1 MHSSISATRGRGVPS
16 CVRTGMPERQ
26 WALHR
31 DRTVYS
37 SGSMLANTES
47 TLCDWVKD
55 AAEMLVAVVAAMKTS
70 VLVSHVAQSD
80 DTGITALDKESVWV
94 ADLCL

>member
-1 MHSSISATRGRGVPS
+1 
-16 CVRTGMPERQ
+16 
-26 WALHR
+26 
-31 DRTVYS
+31 
-37 SGSMLANTES
+37 MLANTES

-80 DTGITALDKESVWV
+80 DTGITALDKDAPNGGRQCFLGLQESVWV